1 MQILDGH
8 TDSVVLTDGMYFDGP
23 ILDGMKSINTFIA
36 SASVDSTVRIWSR
49 NSDQNLTNSKF
60 NLEQIITSKMKG
72 FALALKFY
80 HLPISNCK

>member
-1 MQILDGH
+1 MDGH
-8 TDSVVLTDGMYFDGP
+8 ADSVVLADGMYFDGP
-23 ILDGMKSINTFIA
+23 ILDGNKSIVTLIA

-49 NSDQNLTNSKF
+49 NSDQSLSDSNFKID
-60 NLEQIITSKMKG
+60 QIITSKMKG